1 METKKCPFCGEEIK
15 IEAIKCKH
23 CGEFIES
30 KKEETESEKNSKL
43 LMIPQAWYSLKKSN
57 VYLDELS
64 QSDVNK
70 IFDFI
75 SSIIE
80 IGLVFFLFLLTK
92 YVVNFIKE
100 FPSLKIFFWLYL
112 ISVVFSLWMSI
123 AELSSSETE
132 LGAFIS
138 IILFLLLIVLI
149 VCQFILS
156 RTLMKIKNDTIGG
169 LKTIGTAF
177 FIFVLV
183 DIFWF
188 LISMTIAFLEGIEEG
203 LNEELNDVAEASSL
217 LTTTEIIG
225 SLISISFSFVIIHL
239 ISKTIK
245 KAIEHNEKITNSNIK
260 NEE

>member
-1 METKKCPFCGEEIK
+1 
-15 IEAIKCKH
+15 
-23 CGEFIES
+23 
-30 KKEETESEKNSKL
+30 
-43 LMIPQAWYSLKKSN
+43 
-57 VYLDELS
+57 
-64 QSDVNK
+64 
-70 IFDFI
+70 
-75 SSIIE
+75 
-80 IGLVFFLFLLTK
+80 
-92 YVVNFIKE
+92 
-100 FPSLKIFFWLYL
+100 
-112 ISVVFSLWMSI
+112 
-123 AELSSSETE
+123 
-132 LGAFIS
+132 
-138 IILFLLLIVLI
+138 
-149 VCQFILS
+149 
-156 RTLMKIKNDTIGG
+156 MKIKNDTIGG